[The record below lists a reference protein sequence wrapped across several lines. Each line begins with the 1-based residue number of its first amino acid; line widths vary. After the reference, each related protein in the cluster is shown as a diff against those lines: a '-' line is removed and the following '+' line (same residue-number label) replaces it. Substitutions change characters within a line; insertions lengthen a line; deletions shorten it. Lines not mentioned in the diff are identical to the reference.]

1 MEQNVLLVKWFGP
14 FKTPEEAEKWE
25 KMNGACQLYIFGG
38 LKKYAKTRLA
48 YYCGVTKRS
57 VAERFKDA
65 NHHIQDIDRIS
76 SIYIGRISNVKHPTD
91 NQNKLVEKVLTA
103 YLKSLIGKDA
113 LLNETNFSYPQSNTY
128 IINEWWKPYVEEVWQ
143 RQSKDAPSCH
153 IPDVLCFH
161 YYSDDD
167 KELFGSQKLKRLF

>member
-1 MEQNVLLVKWFGP
+1 MEQNVFLVKWFGP

-25 KMNGACQLYIFGG
+25 KMNGACQLYLFG
-38 LKKYAKTRLA
+38 
-48 YYCGVTKRS
+48 
-57 VAERFKDA
+57 
-65 NHHIQDIDRIS
+65 
-76 SIYIGRISNVKHPTD
+76 
-91 NQNKLVEKVLTA
+91 
-103 YLKSLIGKDA
+103 
-113 LLNETNFSYPQSNTY
+113 
-128 IINEWWKPYVEEVWQ
+128 EWWKPYVEEVWQ